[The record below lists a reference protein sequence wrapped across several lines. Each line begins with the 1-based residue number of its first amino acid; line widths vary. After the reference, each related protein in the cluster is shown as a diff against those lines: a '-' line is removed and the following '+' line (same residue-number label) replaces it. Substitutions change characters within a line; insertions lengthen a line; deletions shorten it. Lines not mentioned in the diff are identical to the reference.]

1 MVKKIK
7 SHKDVQLPFGS
18 GKTDTRPWVPR
29 DKPQARVGNIP
40 GEDGPYRPAPKEE
53 TPAYPPK
60 KIHAKKK
67 KGHDVDGKDI
77 SWTA

>member
-1 MVKKIK
+1 MMTGESKIK
-7 SHKDVQLPFGS
+7 GGKHKGS
-18 GKTDTRPWVPR
+18 VKLFPLAKG
-29 DKPQARVGNIP
+29 GNIP

-53 TPAYPPK
+53 TPAYPPRK
-60 KIHAKKK
+60 FVKKK